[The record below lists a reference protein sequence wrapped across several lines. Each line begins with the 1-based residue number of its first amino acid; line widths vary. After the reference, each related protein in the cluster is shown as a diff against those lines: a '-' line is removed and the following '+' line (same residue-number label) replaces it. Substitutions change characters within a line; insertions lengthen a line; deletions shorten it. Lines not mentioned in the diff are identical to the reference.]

1 MAPAQRRRDRSDPSG
16 PSGPSD
22 PSDPSDEDRLRQAEG
37 PLSRRRLLGASAA
50 VFAAGGTAATTL
62 GAAPAQAAEGARAAE
77 VSPAHARPAPVSP
90 EGTELFLLGT
100 AGGPPPVTTR
110 AGTASALSVRG
121 KVYVVD
127 CGRSAVTQYGR
138 TGLRFQDLTSVFVTH
153 LHIDHIADYAN
164 FILLGAHGVN
174 DAGDAVLSPFDAYG
188 PGPAGALP
196 DAYGGGQAGTVD
208 PADPTPGLQALTEK
222 SLEAT
227 AYSSNIFM
235 RESGRPDPHTHVDVH
250 EIKLPPGAGAD
261 PLRNTAPDMEPFLVM
276 DDGTV
281 RVSAVLVP
289 HGLVFPCFAY
299 RFDTPDGSVVFSGD
313 TALSDNM
320 VRLAQGADI
329 LVHEVIDLDFYRNST
344 GYSEALL
351 HHMAAAHTD
360 VTEVGPLAQRCGV
373 HTLALTHITPADT
386 FLVPHGLGC
395 AGPNGA
401 STAGCWSAATSTGS
415 G

>member
-1 MAPAQRRRDRSDPSG
+1 MTPDRGRSQDRRQDRSDPSG
-16 PSGPSD
+16 
-22 PSDPSDEDRLRQAEG
+22 EDRPRTADG
-37 PLSRRRLLGASAA
+37 PLSRRQLLGASAA
-50 VFAAGGTAATTL
+50 VLAAGGTAATAL
-62 GAAPAQAAEGARAAE
+62 GTETAEADTARAAE
-77 VSPAHARPAPVSP
+77 VSPASNARPARVSP
-90 EGTELFLLGT
+90 AGTEVFLLGT

-138 TGLRFQDLTSVFVTH
+138 TGLRFQDLTSVFITH

-164 FILLGAHGVN
+164 FVLLAAHGVN
-174 DAGDAVLSPFDAYG
+174 DVGDAVLSPFDAYG

-196 DAYGGGQAGTVD
+196 DAYGGGRPGTVD
-208 PADPTPGLQALTEK
+208 PADPTPGLKDLTEK

-250 EIKLPPGAGAD
+250 EIELPPGTGAD
-261 PLRNTAPDMEPFLVM
+261 PVGNTAPDMEPFLVM

-320 VRLAQGADI
+320 VRLARGADI

-360 VTEVGPLAQRCGV
+360 VTEVGPLARRCGV
-373 HTLALTHITPADT
+373 HTLVLTHITPADT
-386 FLVPHGLGC
+386 FLVPHDSWRRRAQQGFHGRVLVGNDLDRIRLGR
-395 AGPNGA
+395 
-401 STAGCWSAATSTGS
+401 
-415 G
+415 

>member
-1 MAPAQRRRDRSDPSG
+1 MTPVQRRRDHCDPSG
-16 PSGPSD
+16 EDGP
-22 PSDPSDEDRLRQAEG
+22 RAAEG

-50 VFAAGGTAATTL
+50 ALAAGGAVL
-62 GAAPAQAAEGARAAE
+62 GADPAQAAA
-77 VSPAHARPAPVSP
+77 SPPAPARPSR

-100 AGGPPPVTTR
+100 AGGPPPVATR

-121 KVYVVD
+121 KVYLVD

-138 TGLRFQDLTSVFVTH
+138 SGLRFEDLASVFVTH
-153 LHIDHIADYAN
+153 LHIDHLADYAN
-164 FILLGAHGVN
+164 FVLLAAHGG
-174 DAGDAVLSPFDAYG
+174 GDGVRCPFDAYG

-196 DAYGGGQAGTVD
+196 DAYGGGPVGTVC
-208 PADPTPGLQALTEK
+208 PADPTPGLRALTEK

-235 RESGRPDPHTHVDVH
+235 RESGTADPHTHIDVH
-250 EIKLPPGAGAD
+250 EIPLPSAAGAD
-261 PLRNTAPDMEPFLVM
+261 PLGNTAPDMEPFLVM

-313 TALSDNM
+313 TAPTDNM
-320 VRLAQGADI
+320 VRLARGADI
-329 LVHEVIDLDFYRNST
+329 LVHEVIDLDFYRNGT
-344 GYSEALL
+344 GYGEALL

-360 VTEVGPLAQRCGV
+360 VTEVGPLARRCGV
-373 HTLALTHITPADT
+373 STLVLTHFAPPDT
-386 FLVPHGLGC
+386 FQVPHGSWQRRAQRGFDGRVVVGNDLDRIPL
-395 AGPNGA
+395 ARR
-401 STAGCWSAATSTGS
+401 
-415 G
+415 

>member
-1 MAPAQRRRDRSDPSG
+1 MTPAQRRRDSSAPSG
-16 PSGPSD
+16 EDGPRTAD
-22 PSDPSDEDRLRQAEG
+22 G

-50 VFAAGGTAATTL
+50 ALATGGTVL
-62 GAAPAQAAEGARAAE
+62 GADPARATE
-77 VSPAHARPAPVSP
+77 PPSPPSRA
-90 EGTELFLLGT
+90 GTELLLLGT

-138 TGLRFQDLTSVFVTH
+138 SGLRFQDLAAVFVTH
-153 LHIDHIADYAN
+153 LHIDHLADYAN
-164 FILLGAHGVN
+164 FVLLAAHGASGRADGVR
-174 DAGDAVLSPFDAYG
+174 SPFDAYG

-196 DAYGGGQAGTVD
+196 DAYGGGPVGTVC
-208 PADPTPGLQALTEK
+208 PADPTPGLRTLTEK

-235 RESGRPDPHTHVDVH
+235 RESGTADPHTHIDVH
-250 EIKLPPGAGAD
+250 EIPLPPGTGAD
-261 PLRNTAPDMEPFLVM
+261 PLGNTAPEMEPFLVM

-313 TALSDNM
+313 TAPTANM
-320 VRLAQGADI
+320 VRLARGADL
-329 LVHEVIDLDFYRNST
+329 LVHEVIDLDFYRNGT
-344 GYSEALL
+344 GYGEALL

-360 VTEVGPLAQRCGV
+360 VTKVGPLARRCGV
-373 HTLALTHITPADT
+373 STLVLTHFAPPDT
-386 FLVPHGLGC
+386 FQVPHDSWRRRAQRGFDGRVVVGDDLDRI
-395 AGPNGA
+395 PL
-401 STAGCWSAATSTGS
+401 TRR
-415 G
+415 